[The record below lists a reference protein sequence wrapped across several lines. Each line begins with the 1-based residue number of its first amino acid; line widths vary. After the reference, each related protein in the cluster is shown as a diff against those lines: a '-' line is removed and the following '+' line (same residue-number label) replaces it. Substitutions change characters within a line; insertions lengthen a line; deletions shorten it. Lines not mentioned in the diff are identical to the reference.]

1 MGSLFPQYSKC
12 ERIADAFIHVTGMS
26 LSIAVAAGLMVV
38 AIFHLPALHVVA
50 LGIYCFGMV
59 SMFVSSACYNMLHSH
74 RWREYLRRVDHS
86 AIFVMIAGSY
96 TPFTLLKIG
105 GIIGYGLLAAVWG
118 IAIAGV
124 ILKLRFPHRFERLAI
139 ALYLAQGWAI
149 VVALNPLLASVSARA
164 LTLLILGGCLY
175 SVGVI
180 FHSWKKLKFHNAIW
194 HGFVLVAAACHFGAV
209 CDAVFLT

>member
-1 MGSLFPQYSKC
+1 MGCWPPFW
-12 ERIADAFIHVTGMS
+12 
-26 LSIAVAAGLMVV
+26 GL
-38 AIFHLPALHVVA
+38 AI
-50 LGIYCFGMV
+50 
-59 SMFVSSACYNMLHSH
+59 S
-74 RWREYLRRVDHS
+74 
-86 AIFVMIAGSY
+86 
-96 TPFTLLKIG
+96 
-105 GIIGYGLLAAVWG
+105 
-118 IAIAGV
+118 GV
-124 ILKLRFPHRFERLAI
+124 ILKLRFPRRFERLAI

-149 VVALNPLLASVSARA
+149 VVALNPLLAAVSVRV

>member
-1 MGSLFPQYSKC
+1 LFPEYSKC
-12 ERIADAFIHVTGMS
+12 ERIADACVHVTGMT
-26 LSIAVAAGLMVV
+26 LSGIVTAGLTVVAAL
-38 AIFHLPALHVVA
+38 HLSALHVVA

-59 SMFVSSACYNMLHSH
+59 SMFVSSACYNMMQAH
-74 RWREYLRRVDHS
+74 RWREYLRRADHS

-105 GIIGYGLLAAVWG
+105 GVAGYGLLAAVWM

-124 ILKLRFPHRFERLAI
+124 ILTLCFPRRFERLSV

-149 VVALNPLLASVSARA
+149 VVAFDPLLASVSVRA
-164 LTLLILGGCLY
+164 LALLVLGGCLY

-180 FHSWKKLKFHNAIW
+180 FHLWEKLKFHNAIW
-194 HGFVLVAAACHFGAV
+194 HGFVLLAAACHFGAV
-209 CDAVFLT
+209 CDAVFLR

>member
-1 MGSLFPQYSKC
+1 MFPEYSKY
-12 ERIADAFIHVTGMS
+12 ERIADNCIHVVGTS
-26 LSIAVAAGLMVV
+26 LSTAVTAGLMVM
-38 AIFHLPALHVVA
+38 AALHLSTLHVAA
-50 LGIYCFGMV
+50 LGVYCFGMV
-59 SMFVSSACYNMLHSH
+59 SMFVSSSCYNMMHSH
-74 RWREYLRRVDHS
+74 RWREYLRRIDHA

-105 GIIGYGLLAAVWG
+105 GLAGYGLLVAVWAV
-118 IAIAGV
+118 AISGV
-124 ILKLRFPHRFERLAI
+124 ILKLSFPRRFGRLAV

-164 LTLLILGGCLY
+164 LTLLVLGGLY

-180 FHSWKKLKFHNAIW
+180 FHLWEKLKFHNAIW

-209 CDAVFLT
+209 CDTVFLN